1 MMMSQNG
8 KKDSMTHLFAQE
20 ITDFDES
27 SVLLDDAVDREMSVY
42 GTHFVSETLEY
53 HEYWR
58 KAETEDTYL
67 GNTDH
72 HVVDQG
78 ANGSQ
83 ASDVFPAALPDTQSD
98 HSSFVLHYPDIHVD
112 MSDVLGQ
119 SSPGSSD
126 CDKARFDGNIDA
138 GGDFEF
144 FGFVDVPHLE
154 KGRSVSE
161 GHPTKPVR
169 IHPFHSFD
177 LTYTVFEAAYRCM
190 DDEWRQFSNVYTPW
204 AIALTRCWVDG
215 MDGGPS
221 FG

>member
-1 MMMSQNG
+1 
-8 KKDSMTHLFAQE
+8 MTYLFAQE
-20 ITDFDES
+20 ITDFDDS
-27 SVLLDDAVDREMSVY
+27 SILLDNAVDREMSVY

-58 KAETEDTYL
+58 KAGTEDAHL

-83 ASDVFPAALPDTQSD
+83 ASDVFPAALPDSQSD
-98 HSSFVLHYPDIHVD
+98 HSSFALHYPDIHID
-112 MSDVLGQ
+112 MSDILGQ

-126 CDKARFDGNIDA
+126 WDKARFDCNINA

-144 FGFVDVPHLE
+144 FGFEDVPHLE

-161 GHPTKPVR
+161 GHPTKPVC
-169 IHPFHSFD
+169 IHLFHSFD
-177 LTYTVFEAAYRCM
+177 LTYIVFEAVYMCM
-190 DDEWRQFSNVYTPW
+190 DDEWRQFSEAYTP
-204 AIALTRCWVDG
+204 
-215 MDGGPS
+215 
-221 FG
+221 